1 MASALKNLI
10 PPKIASAQALSSSGT
25 AARMQ
30 RVVEFYSKLPK
41 GPAPKASPGLNPFAR
56 YKARYMDGEN
66 ASGAPLFHAML
77 GLFLVG
83 YTIECTSSFPVLK
96 TKKNKLLI
104 NLFSFSHIRSYVTR
118 NTIDHI
124 YQWIIATLI
133 LGTMTNH
140 VQPTTTTSIHTHF
153 QKPVD
158 NMHLKFHKNNHH

>member
-1 MASALKNLI
+1 MLFRSETTIKSSDRFKKHDKMASALKNLI

-83 YTIECTSSFPVLK
+83 YTIE
-96 TKKNKLLI
+96 
-104 NLFSFSHIRSYVTR
+104 Y
-118 NTIDHI
+118 
-124 YQWIIATLI
+124 
-133 LGTMTNH
+133 
-140 VQPTTTTSIHTHF
+140 
-153 QKPVD
+153 

>member
-10 PPKIASAQALSSSGT
+10 PPKIASSTSLEQLGYCSQNATGG
-25 AARMQ
+25 
-30 RVVEFYSKLPK
+30 RVLL
-41 GPAPKASPGLNPFAR
+41 KASPGLNPFAR

-140 VQPTTTTSIHTHF
+140 VRTTTTTSIHTHF